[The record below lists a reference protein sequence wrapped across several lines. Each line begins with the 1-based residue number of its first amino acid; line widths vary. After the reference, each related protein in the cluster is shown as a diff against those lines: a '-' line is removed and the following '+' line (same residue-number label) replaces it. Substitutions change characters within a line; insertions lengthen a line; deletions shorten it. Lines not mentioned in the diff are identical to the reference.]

1 MGYYTQIA
9 QRISENNYPSFISL
23 WEEYCVS
30 DSVDLQ
36 ELRQILEKIKHSEW
50 KENFGKHVDQI
61 LPLIIPVQQEEEAYP
76 CIRLIIDLQTSNT
89 PELAE
94 LATSV
99 LTDRYGEDK
108 NFREKLRLCG
118 LRDKKD
124 FQGAISKFELLN
136 HMKVGNFV
144 FHTAGWGTGEFVDI
158 SFLCEQVKLDFD
170 YLAGKKDLSFEN
182 AFRTLIPLDKDH
194 FLAQRFGFPDELEKQ
209 AKENPIAVIHM
220 LLKDLG
226 PKTAGD
232 IKEELYELVIPGK
245 DWQKWW
251 QNVRVKLKKDTFILV
266 PDDIKEP
273 LRLRQSEI
281 SHEDILFSTLSD
293 TQSIDGLI
301 LTLYNFMRDFSS
313 LLRNPEFTD
322 TLIKKLQEFINTQA
336 LTTKQSLQIQFIL
349 EDLHAPQTIT
359 SSQIIAHLSVQDIY
373 KLVSS
378 IEILAFKKRTLITIR
393 QIRSDWSEIFSHL
406 LFQIEHS
413 PIRDYILEECLA
425 SNEKQKIITQLEYLL
440 SRPIMSP
447 TTLLWYFQKIMKN
460 SSLPLSDFAGRCRF
474 LEAFFTVL
482 PILEEKN
489 NKELIKKMHT
499 FITNAK
505 YSNIRK
511 LFQHTDRTFLQEILL
526 LTTKS
531 SSLSD
536 HEIKI
541 LHALAEVVHPSLK
554 KLRKKTDIVSKP
566 EEIIWTTEVGFSKL
580 KSRIEHIVS
589 IEMLDNAKEIEEAR
603 AHGDLRENA
612 EYKAALER
620 RSRLQQELQL
630 LSDQIQKTRVLTTK
644 DIQTQ
649 MVGIGCIVE
658 CKDTAGKLNRFT
670 LLGPWDADPE
680 NHIFSFQ
687 SKFAQNITGLRIGDR
702 FISRNTE
709 YVISSIKNYLQEN
722 DKYI

>member
-9 QRISENNYPSFISL
+9 QRISENNYPSFIAL

-30 DSVDLQ
+30 DSIDLQ
-36 ELRQILEKIKHSEW
+36 ELKKILEKIKHSEW

-61 LPLIIPVQQEEEAYP
+61 LPLILPVQSEEDAYP
-76 CIRLIIDLQTSNT
+76 CIRLILDLQTTNT

-94 LATSV
+94 LAIAV
-99 LTDRYGEDK
+99 LTKRYGEQK

-144 FHTAGWGTGEFVDI
+144 FHTAGWGTGEFIDI
-158 SFLCEQVKLDFD
+158 SFLCEQVRLDFD
-170 YLAGKKDLSFEN
+170 YLAGNKDLSFDN
-182 AFRTLIPLDKDH
+182 AFRTLVPLNKDH
-194 FLAQRFGFPDELEKQ
+194 FLARRFGFPDELEKQ

-226 PKTAGD
+226 PKTAAD
-232 IKEELYELVIPGK
+232 IKEELYELVIPGA

-251 QNVRVKLKKDTFILV
+251 QNVRVKLKKDTLIVV

-293 TQSIDGLI
+293 TQSIDALI
-301 LTLYNFMRDFSS
+301 LTLYNFMRDFSP
-313 LLRNPEFTD
+313 LLKNQEFTN
-322 TLIKKLQEFINTQA
+322 TLVKKLQEFINTEA
-336 LTTKQSLQIQFIL
+336 LTTKQSMQIQFIL

-373 KLVSS
+373 KLVNS
-378 IEILAFKKRTLITIR
+378 IEILAFKKRTLVTIR
-393 QIRSDWSEIFSHL
+393 QTRTDWADIFANL

-413 PIRDYILEECLA
+413 PIRDYILEECIE
-425 SNEKQKIITQLEYLL
+425 SNEKQKIVTQLEYLL
-440 SRPIMSP
+440 SRPILSP
-447 TTLLWYFQKIMKN
+447 TTLLWYFQKIMKTP
-460 SSLPLSDFAGRCRF
+460 SLPFADFAGRCQF

-511 LFQHTDRTFLQEILL
+511 LFQHTDRPFVQEILL
-526 LTTKS
+526 LATKS

-554 KLRKKTDIVSKP
+554 KLRKKSDTAFKP
-566 EEIIWTTEVGFSKL
+566 EEVIWSTEAGLDKL
-580 KSRIEHIVS
+580 KTRIEHIAN
-589 IEMLDNAKEIEEAR
+589 IEILDNAKEIEEAR

-620 RSRLQQELQL
+620 RSRLQSELQS
-630 LSDQIQKTRVLTTK
+630 LSAQIQKTRVLTTK
-644 DIQTQ
+644 DIQTHI
-649 MVGIGCIVE
+649 VGIGCIVE
-658 CKDTAGKLNRFT
+658 CRDPAGQLDRFT

-680 NHIFSFQ
+680 NNIFSFQ
-687 SKFAQNITGLRIGDR
+687 SKLAQDITGLKVGDR
-702 FISRNTE
+702 FSSRNKE

-722 DKYI
+722 SK